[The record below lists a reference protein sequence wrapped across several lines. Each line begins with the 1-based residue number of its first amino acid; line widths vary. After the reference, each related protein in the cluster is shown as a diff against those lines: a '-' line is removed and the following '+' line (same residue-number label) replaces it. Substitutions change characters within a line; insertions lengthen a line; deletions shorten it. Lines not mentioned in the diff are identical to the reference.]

1 MGVVSFALFRINGG
15 GWKLGSAEG
24 SPTHSLI
31 GQLMLVASGGLAG
44 LHVASPCSLGFIIA
58 WWLDPRGRIL
68 RDGAREVEDVLPCLR
83 VHSVPLVP
91 FRSVEVSLE
100 GWL

>member
-1 MGVVSFALFRINGG
+1 MGVVSFALFRIDAG
-15 GWKLGSAEG
+15 GWKLGSAEV

-68 RDGAREVEDVLPCLR
+68 RDGARARWKMYCLVSEFTQYRLLPF
-83 VHSVPLVP
+83 VQ
-91 FRSVEVSLE
+91 
-100 GWL
+100 